1 MIEAIKQDIPKS
13 PLPSSTG
20 QESLSAHPSYCLE
33 SFAHPE
39 LLELASAWEVKVK
52 EEKEREREKEKEKE
66 KGEKREHETPQ
77 SSSKRARREEGGDG
91 NSLEGK
97 DDDEDGE
104 KSSLHTPSISGMMSP
119 LVWARRQVQ
128 PGHPSTMAMGD
139 SSSAALVAS
148 PLIQTQASNALT
160 PTLSS
165 PLRGGRLLMGVS
177 PPPEPSTPP
186 LIQQNPSAATANA
199 TSANATWRSPPRT
212 TPMASAR
219 RVAGGGKDE
228 VAYVYALGGT
238 TPLWRGSRLT
248 GTDANALSPRGEGE
262 GEGGEGEEVG
272 ESSPE
277 TPHFRSP
284 LTTTWMLSATPHRS
298 FGLAHLS
305 AFWRENAMHENL
317 LLAIYA
323 MLSSTE
329 NALTAISYLQSR
341 LPPQLQG
348 FLTEWAEAHPT
359 DDLVMLA
366 LEELQDHGWIL
377 VKVLDGQL
385 YAQANV

>member
-13 PLPSSTG
+13 PLSSSTG
-20 QESLSAHPSYCLE
+20 QESLAAHSSYCLD

-39 LLELASAWEVKVK
+39 LLELASAWEVKEK
-52 EEKEREREKEKEKE
+52 EDKEREREKEIE
-66 KGEKREHETPQ
+66 KGEKREHETTRRNETPQ
-77 SSSKRARREEGGDG
+77 ISLKRARRGEKGEG
-91 NSLEGK
+91 NSLEGN
-97 DDDEDGE
+97 DEDEDEDEDGE

-119 LVWARRQVQ
+119 LVWAARQVQ
-128 PGHPSTMAMGD
+128 PGYPSTVARD
-139 SSSAALVAS
+139 PSATLVAS
-148 PLIQTQASNALT
+148 PLIQTQAGNALT

-186 LIQQNPSAATANA
+186 LIQQNPATATASA
-199 TSANATWRSPPRT
+199 TSANANATWRSPPRT

-228 VAYVYALGGT
+228 VAYVYALEGT
-238 TPLWRGSRLT
+238 TPVRRGT
-248 GTDANALSPRGEGE
+248 HANALSPKGEGE
-262 GEGGEGEEVG
+262 GEG

-284 LTTTWMLSATPHRS
+284 LTTTWMLSATPRRS

-359 DDLVMLA
+359 EDLVMLA